1 MIVKYLL
8 AALVAGLL
16 AGALQTVVQH
26 AKVVPLILEAE
37 KYEGGATPAAH
48 EHSSGLNLSISTRV
62 LAQEATQ
69 DATPAAP
76 AAAAEE
82 DEGGMLFGVD
92 RTAGTLMSSLVTG
105 AGFALIMMAAS
116 LLLGQPVTLAN
127 GALWGGVAWLSSH
140 LLPAIGLP
148 PELPGFP
155 AAALFDRQMWWTGTV
170 IASAIG
176 FYLIILRKE
185 PWLKAVGVVLLIV
198 PHVIGAP
205 QTADETTNVPAI
217 LAAEFAVAALS
228 AGLFFWVM
236 IGLFMGAINDR
247 WLKNA

>member
-16 AGALQTVVQH
+16 AGALQTVVQQ

-37 KYEGGATPAAH
+37 KYEGGAMPETH
-48 EHSSGLNLSISTRV
+48 EHTSGLNLSIATKAY
-62 LAQEATQ
+62 AQET
-69 DATPAAP
+69 TTSAAP
-76 AAAAEE
+76 AAAEE
-82 DEGGMLFGVD
+82 EEGGMLFGVG
-92 RTAGTLMSSLVTG
+92 RTTGTLMGDLVTG
-105 AGFALIMMAAS
+105 TGFALILMAAS

-127 GALWGGVAWLSSH
+127 GALWGGLAWLSSH

-155 AAALFDRQMWWTGTV
+155 AAELFDRQMWWVGTV
-170 IASAIG
+170 IASAVG

-185 PWLKAVGVVLLIV
+185 PWLKAVGIVLLIV

-205 QTADETTNVPAI
+205 HAADESTNVPAI

-236 IGLFMGAINDR
+236 IGLFLGAINDR
-247 WLKNA
+247 WVKTA

>member
-37 KYEGGATPAAH
+37 KYEGGATPATH
-48 EHSSGLNLSISTRV
+48 EHTSGLNLSIATKAF
-62 LAQEATQ
+62 AQET
-69 DATPAAP
+69 TPAAP
-76 AAAAEE
+76 AAAVEE
-82 DEGGMLFGVD
+82 EEGGMLFGVG
-92 RTAGTLMSSLVTG
+92 RTTGTLLGDLVTG

-155 AAALFDRQMWWTGTV
+155 AAELFDRQMWWTGTV
-170 IASAIG
+170 IASAVG

-205 QTADETTNVPAI
+205 HAADETTNVPAI